1 GGLIGHNLGGSVAH
15 AISRGDVSGG
25 FNSLVGGL
33 VGHNGGELFNVDAS
47 GRVSAAASASV
58 GGLVGSNAG
67 SILSARSSS
76 TVSGGGRSRIGGLVG
91 ENQIQGRI
99 VSSMSEGTVSGD
111 YYVSMG
117 GLAGVNLG
125 SIEYS
130 GVSGKIDFKPQS
142 HYGQIYGAQVG
153 ENRGVLG
160 GNYVIGEAALLP
172 PAGIDYGNIW

>member
-1 GGLIGHNLGGSVAH
+1 
-15 AISRGDVSGG
+15 
-25 FNSLVGGL
+25 
-33 VGHNGGELFNVDAS
+33 
-47 GRVSAAASASV
+47 
-58 GGLVGSNAG
+58 G

-76 TVSGGGRSRIGGLVG
+76 TVNGSGRSRIGGLVG

-130 GVSGKIDFKPQS
+130 GVRGKIDFKPQS
-142 HYGQIYGAQVG
+142 HYGQIYG
-153 ENRGVLG
+153 
-160 GNYVIGEAALLP
+160 
-172 PAGIDYGNIW
+172 

>member
-1 GGLIGHNLGGSVAH
+1 
-15 AISRGDVSGG
+15 
-25 FNSLVGGL
+25 
-33 VGHNGGELFNVDAS
+33 
-47 GRVSAAASASV
+47 
-58 GGLVGSNAG
+58 
-67 SILSARSSS
+67 
-76 TVSGGGRSRIGGLVG
+76 LVG

-99 VSSMSEGTVSGD
+99 VSSMSEGTVGGG

-142 HYGQIYGAQVG
+142 YYGQIYGAQVG

>member
-1 GGLIGHNLGGSVAH
+1 SVAH

-33 VGHNGGELFNVDAS
+33 VGHNGGELVNVDAS

-76 TVSGGGRSRIGGLVG
+76 TVNGSGRSRIGGLVG

-111 YYVSMG
+111 YYVS
-117 GLAGVNLG
+117 LG
-125 SIEYS
+125 
-130 GVSGKIDFKPQS
+130 
-142 HYGQIYGAQVG
+142 
-153 ENRGVLG
+153 
-160 GNYVIGEAALLP
+160 
-172 PAGIDYGNIW
+172 